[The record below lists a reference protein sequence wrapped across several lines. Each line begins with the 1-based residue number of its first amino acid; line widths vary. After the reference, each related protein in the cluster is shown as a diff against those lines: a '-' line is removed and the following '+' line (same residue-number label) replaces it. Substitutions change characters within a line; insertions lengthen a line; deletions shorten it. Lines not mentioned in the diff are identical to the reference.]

1 MGPIL
6 QTSILFLSRTKR
18 DEKNSK
24 KFKYVVQKLD
34 HTCVIFRL
42 QRDSEFPV
50 ELVQWA
56 EVCILVYAVDDRR
69 SFETARRLLQRLT
82 HQRAAAP
89 NNEKPVFALIGNKA
103 DLEHLRTV
111 SSHSFAIRNQFIFNK
126 ISVYGVF
133 LDHFFTSQTNQKI
146 KIVRK
151 MNHALADFISFC

>member
-1 MGPIL
+1 MCKNLI
-6 QTSILFLSRTKR
+6 TRVLF
-18 DEKNSK
+18 
-24 KFKYVVQKLD
+24 
-34 HTCVIFRL
+34 FRL

-82 HQRAAAP
+82 RERAAAAAP

-111 SSHSFAIRNQFIFNK
+111 SSLSYAK
-126 ISVYGVF
+126 IARSK
-133 LDHFFTSQTNQKI
+133 S
-146 KIVRK
+146 
-151 MNHALADFISFC
+151 